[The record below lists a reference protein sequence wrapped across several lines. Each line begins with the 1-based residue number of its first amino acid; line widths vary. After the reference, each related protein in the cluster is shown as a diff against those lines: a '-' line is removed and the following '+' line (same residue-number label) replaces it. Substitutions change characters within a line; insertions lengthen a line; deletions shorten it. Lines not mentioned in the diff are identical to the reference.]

1 VANRGNLFA
10 AIIAAIPPSLFVGV
24 AAIALYSPFY
34 LGSFSSQVSPGAPL
48 GAVAHSTRYIHFFT
62 VWALPLL
69 LVAPLFVATVRQPIK
84 TVVNWLIDP
93 MRPSFRRTGGLSN
106 TAGLSATASWVIT
119 VLITVPFFIWIAVHL
134 IVNDDSAAGDIPQ
147 RLIDV
152 LPLMLAATAGMFAIL
167 WRARRGASDGQLF
180 AIMLIG
186 LSVYMMYGVELIFV
200 RDIFNTRMNTVFKAY
215 YQIWIFMAVAG
226 AYGVHYWTSRHS
238 SWRRS
243 ARLWSKSAA
252 GIATVLIVVALYY
265 PVSASFSK
273 TNGFVAKPTLDGLS
287 YVALSSQPE
296 RKAIEWISDNTAA
309 DDRLV
314 EAVGGGYSE
323 FGRISSATGR
333 ATVIGWEGHEHQWRG
348 TREPFE
354 GRAADVET
362 LYKTDDLIEAS
373 ALLDRYDID
382 YVYLGA
388 RERGEYGPANF
399 DKFDQLGDRV
409 FEFDSTVIFKISKV
423 RE

>member
-1 VANRGNLFA
+1 
-10 AIIAAIPPSLFVGV
+10 
-24 AAIALYSPFY
+24 
-34 LGSFSSQVSPGAPL
+34 
-48 GAVAHSTRYIHFFT
+48 
-62 VWALPLL
+62 
-69 LVAPLFVATVRQPIK
+69 
-84 TVVNWLIDP
+84 
-93 MRPSFRRTGGLSN
+93 
-106 TAGLSATASWVIT
+106 
-119 VLITVPFFIWIAVHL
+119 
-134 IVNDDSAAGDIPQ
+134 
-147 RLIDV
+147 
-152 LPLMLAATAGMFAIL
+152 
-167 WRARRGASDGQLF
+167 
-180 AIMLIG
+180 
-186 LSVYMMYGVELIFV
+186 
-200 RDIFNTRMNTVFKAY
+200 
-215 YQIWIFMAVAG
+215 MAVAG

-238 SWRRS
+238 TWRPS
-243 ARLWSKSAA
+243 ARWLSKSGA

-265 PVSASFSK
+265 PVAASFSK
-273 TNGFVAKPTLDGLS
+273 TNGFVAEPTLDGLNF
-287 YVALSSQPE
+287 VNFSSRPE
-296 RKAIEWISDNTAA
+296 REAIEWISNNTAV

-354 GRAADVET
+354 GRAVDVET
-362 LYKTDDLIEAS
+362 LYKTDDLIEAT

-409 FEFDSTVIFKISKV
+409 FEFDSTVIFKISRA